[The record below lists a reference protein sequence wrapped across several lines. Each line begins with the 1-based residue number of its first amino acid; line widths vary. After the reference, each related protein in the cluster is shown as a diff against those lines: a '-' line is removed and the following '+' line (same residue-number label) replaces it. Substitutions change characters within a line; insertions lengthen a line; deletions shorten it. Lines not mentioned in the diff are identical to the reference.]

1 MIQPESFPNLTVIDG
16 GRAKQYGEEARME
29 YRVLCDEV
37 ELLAFSIQSE
47 VASLRIPSMTA
58 IALAGRI
65 GVLVSRAR
73 VELDRLTGPEGS
85 AA

>member
-1 MIQPESFPNLTVIDG
+1 MIDRQVVPSLTVLDG
-16 GRAKQYGEEARME
+16 GRAKQHREEARME
-29 YRVLCDEV
+29 YRALCDEV
-37 ELLAFSIQSE
+37 EHLAFSIQTE

-73 VELDRLTGPEGS
+73 VEMDRLTGPEGS